1 MPYYKAYMIVA
12 IFAAASLGQNYCTAT
27 NGNGDTL
34 DFGPIRDAAA
44 APFTGTDSSGNTISF
59 VRLTSESA
67 ARVCLLPLLPFC

>member
-1 MPYYKAYMIVA
+1 MIVA
-12 IFAAASLGQNYCTAT
+12 SIFAAASLGQTNYCTTT

-34 DFGPIRDAAA
+34 DFGPIRDAA
-44 APFTGTDSSGNTISF
+44 PFSGTDSSGNTISF

>member
-1 MPYYKAYMIVA
+1 MIVA
-12 IFAAASLGQNYCTAT
+12 SMFAAASLGQNYCTAI

-34 DFGPIRDAAA
+34 DFEPVRDAGT
-44 APFTGTDSSGNTISF
+44 FIGTDSLHNTISF

>member
-1 MPYYKAYMIVA
+1 MIVA
-12 IFAAASLGQNYCTAT
+12 SIFAAASLGQNYCTAT

-34 DFGPIRDAAA
+34 DFGPIRDAA
-44 APFTGTDSSGNTISF
+44 PFTGTDTSGNTITF